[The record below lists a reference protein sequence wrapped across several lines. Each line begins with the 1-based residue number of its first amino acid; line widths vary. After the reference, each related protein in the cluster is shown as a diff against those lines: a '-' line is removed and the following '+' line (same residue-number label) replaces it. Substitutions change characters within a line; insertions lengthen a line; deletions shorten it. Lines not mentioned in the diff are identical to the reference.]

1 MTYTSFYFYVFLSV
15 TLVAY
20 YVIPKAFRWLVLLL
34 ANFCFLWFATG
45 DIKKIAL
52 FGLTIVISYA
62 FSRAVE
68 KKKSKGILILSI
80 LVSAAPLLLNRAIG
94 FSERLQN
101 SSIASRIII
110 PLGLSFYTMQMIAYL
125 ADIYMGKV
133 EAQKN
138 FLKYATV
145 VSFFPQIIQGPIPR
159 HVQIEN
165 EIMAEHKFD
174 DREFMRGVQL
184 IIWGLF
190 LKFMIADKAGIVVDS
205 VFDNFEGYRGVYI
218 LIAGVLY
225 SLQLY
230 TDFLGC
236 VTLSQGMALLFGIHI
251 VDNFMHPY
259 FADSIKDFWRRWHI
273 SLSSW
278 LRDYIYIPLGGNR
291 KGLVRKNINLL
302 ITFAVSGVWHGGGI
316 KYVFWGMMHGIY
328 QIVEGAVP
336 YFSKK
341 FSGPAHVFRVVINFF
356 LVMLAWIIFRADTLK
371 IGLRM
376 IYRMFTTFNPWI
388 LLDGSLY
395 DLGLHE
401 KEWRVLFVALLVLF
415 FVSRKQEHGVAIR
428 EEFAKFN
435 FAFRWLIYIAAIVTI
450 WVFGTYG
457 LGYNAGDFI
466 YGGF

>member
-1 MTYTSFYFYVFLSV
+1 
-15 TLVAY
+15 
-20 YVIPKAFRWLVLLL
+20 
-34 ANFCFLWFATG
+34 
-45 DIKKIAL
+45 
-52 FGLTIVISYA
+52 
-62 FSRAVE
+62 
-68 KKKSKGILILSI
+68 
-80 LVSAAPLLLNRAIG
+80 
-94 FSERLQN
+94 
-101 SSIASRIII
+101 
-110 PLGLSFYTMQMIAYL
+110 
-125 ADIYMGKV
+125 
-133 EAQKN
+133 
-138 FLKYATV
+138 
-145 VSFFPQIIQGPIPR
+145 
-159 HVQIEN
+159 
-165 EIMAEHKFD
+165 
-174 DREFMRGVQL
+174 
-184 IIWGLF
+184 
-190 LKFMIADKAGIVVDS
+190 
-205 VFDNFEGYRGVYI
+205 
-218 LIAGVLY
+218 
-225 SLQLY
+225 
-230 TDFLGC
+230 
-236 VTLSQGMALLFGIHI
+236 
-251 VDNFMHPY
+251 
-259 FADSIKDFWRRWHI
+259 
-273 SLSSW
+273 
-278 LRDYIYIPLGGNR
+278 
-291 KGLVRKNINLL
+291 
-302 ITFAVSGVWHGGGI
+302 
-316 KYVFWGMMHGIY
+316 MHGIY